1 MFRASG
7 SEPSVLEFK
16 SGSEENR
23 TRVKCNFVCPK
34 IERISEY
41 LIFLF
46 VSFQITIINPPGSL
60 TAFVFLYHFA
70 VIFVAIPEGKFNY
83 KLNVSQDEQI
93 SKGNKEISAY
103 ILDLQFY

>member
-1 MFRASG
+1 VVNFIWPTLVRATGFS
-7 SEPSVLEFK
+7 
-16 SGSEENR
+16 
-23 TRVKCNFVCPK
+23 T
-34 IERISEY
+34 
-41 LIFLF
+41 
-46 VSFQITIINPPGSL
+46 L

-83 KLNVSQDEQI
+83 KLNGSQDEQI